1 MKIQRSEQNEHASS
15 TGHPQTAPE
24 YTGIDCFTKPCSD
37 LAFVWMIEHGCYTKE
52 EHKKMEKDFLAA
64 KERLRDLNRSA
75 GDHKAKGESAV
86 LPKGVMAKG
95 T

>member
-1 MKIQRSEQNEHASS
+1 
-15 TGHPQTAPE
+15 
-24 YTGIDCFTKPCSD
+24 
-37 LAFVWMIEHGCYTKE
+37 
-52 EHKKMEKDFLAA
+52 MEKDFLAA